1 VIYHLALPEEW
12 AAALDAGEYR
22 RSTRER
28 SLEEEGFIHC
38 SFADQV
44 ERTGAAYYADRDDV
58 VLLSIEPTRVPS
70 DVRIERAPGR
80 NEDFP
85 HIYGPIPVDAVV
97 DVSPWSPACGQ

>member
-12 AAALDAGEYR
+12 AAALEAGEYR
-22 RSTRER
+22 RSTREL

-44 ERTGAAYYADRDDV
+44 ERTGRAYYSDRDDV
-58 VLLSIEPTRVPS
+58 VLLTVDPSRVPS
-70 DVRIERAPGR
+70 DLRIERAPSR

-85 HIYGPIPVDAVV
+85 HIYGPIPVDAVI
-97 DVSPWSPACGQ
+97 DVSPWHPETGQ